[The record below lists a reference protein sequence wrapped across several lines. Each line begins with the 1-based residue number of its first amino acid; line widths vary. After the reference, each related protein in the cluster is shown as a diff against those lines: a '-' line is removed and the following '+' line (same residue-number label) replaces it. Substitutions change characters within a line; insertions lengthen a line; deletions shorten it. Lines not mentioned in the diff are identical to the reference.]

1 MYESLTYRDSSWTY
15 SYIHPI
21 SYAYTSHSRR
31 ARAACIAVSS
41 CVKKPANARLRNWI
55 RGPLGTYQPSNW
67 ASTAQICASREV
79 SLFLVRQAAAEGC
92 GDAEYGA

>member
-15 SYIHPI
+15 SYIPPI

-55 RGPLGTYQPSNW
+55 RGVFMRTS
-67 ASTAQICASREV
+67 IK
-79 SLFLVRQAAAEGC
+79 
-92 GDAEYGA
+92 

>member
-15 SYIHPI
+15 SYIPPI

-55 RGPLGTYQPSNW
+55 RVPRAAAGRRRR
-67 ASTAQICASREV
+67 ASRQG
-79 SLFLVRQAAAEGC
+79 RPAGAAGRRPRRK
-92 GDAEYGA
+92 GS

>member
-55 RGPLGTYQPSNW
+55 RTMKPIWHSYLVSSLDN
-67 ASTAQICASREV
+67 CAHKTLTETG
-79 SLFLVRQAAAEGC
+79 FNIMC
-92 GDAEYGA
+92 